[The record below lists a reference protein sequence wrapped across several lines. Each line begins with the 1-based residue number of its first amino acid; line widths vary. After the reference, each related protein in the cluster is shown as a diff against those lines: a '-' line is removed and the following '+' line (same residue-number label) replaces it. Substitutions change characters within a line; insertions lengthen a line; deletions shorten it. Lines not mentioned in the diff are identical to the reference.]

1 MLSIDQL
8 KSAFKQE
15 DTSTNRPGNYYPFWN
30 MKVGEQAIIRFL
42 PDGDETNPLGFMV
55 EKLNHNLIING
66 ENKKIPC
73 LKMYGDDDCPICK
86 VSAAYYKTDDKLNGK
101 KYWRKK
107 QHLLQALIIEDP
119 LPADAE
125 TGENSEGEVKII
137 ALGFQLF
144 NIIKEAFESGELD
157 EIPYAYENGCNF
169 IIKKTK
175 QGEYDTYAVG
185 SKFARKSSSLDEDEV
200 AALEEHLVELSTL
213 LPAHPTYEKV
223 EAMLEADLTGNSYDD
238 GSSDG
243 GEDEPDAKAPAKKT
257 VDKKPAASTKE
268 DDEPAPKKVTI
279 KKKKVVEETA
289 EESKPEDDAPAET
302 TEATANDDGDEE
314 FSDDAAAML
323 AKIRNRRKQTT

>member
-1 MLSIDQL
+1 
-8 KSAFKQE
+8 
-15 DTSTNRPGNYYPFWN
+15 

-55 EKLNHNLIING
+55 EKLNHNLTING

-86 VSAAYYKTDDKLNGK
+86 VSAAYYKADDKINGK

-125 TGENSEGEVKII
+125 TGENAEGEVKII

-175 QGEYDTYAVG
+175 QGDYDTYAVG

-223 EAMLEADLTGNSYDD
+223 EAMLEADLTGDSYDD
-238 GSSDG
+238 GSGDDSD
-243 GEDEPDAKAPAKKT
+243 DKADKDAPAKK
-257 VDKKPAASTKE
+257 VADKKPAASTE
-268 DDEPAPKKVTI
+268 EDEPAPKKVAI
-279 KKKKVVEETA
+279 KKKKVVEEKAEEPESEPEAKAEKTA
-289 EESKPEDDAPAET
+289 ESDETEDGEYSDEAE
-302 TEATANDDGDEE
+302 
-314 FSDDAAAML
+314 AML
-323 AKIRNRRKQTT
+323 AKIRDRRNKKA